1 MIASSIHR
9 RNLRPL
15 SLGDA
20 LHPPSPDRSTSSRL
34 QGDWRASISSNDLVY
49 DESGTSSGEIA
60 VQVSGSFGKHQRFL
74 TLEAAARDAFASSE
88 PSTRS
93 ISIYVGDSVT
103 DLLAMLDADVG
114 IVVGDSDTFEK
125 AAGAFGIAVR
135 PLASA
140 YGVLDGT
147 EKLRRQG
154 APDRTGQCVYRVS
167 QWAEI
172 EVFLFGVE

>member
-1 MIASSIHR
+1 M
-9 RNLRPL
+9 
-15 SLGDA
+15 
-20 LHPPSPDRSTSSRL
+20 
-34 QGDWRASISSNDLVY
+34 Y
-49 DESGTSSGEIA
+49 DESGISSGEIA

-74 TLEAAARDAFASSE
+74 TLEAAARETFASSE
-88 PSTRS
+88 PARS
-93 ISIYVGDSVT
+93 ITIYVGDSVT

-114 IVVGDSDTFEK
+114 IVVGNSGTFDK

-154 APDRTGQCVYRVS
+154 APDPTGQCVYRVS

-172 EVFLFGVE
+172 DVFLFGVK